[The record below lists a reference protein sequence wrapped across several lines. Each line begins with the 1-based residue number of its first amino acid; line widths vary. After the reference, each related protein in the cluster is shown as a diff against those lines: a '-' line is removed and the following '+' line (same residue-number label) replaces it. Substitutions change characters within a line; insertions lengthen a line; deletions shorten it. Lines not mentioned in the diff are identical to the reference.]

1 MSDLVPPAAG
11 ETTFTV
17 DTLLKYMGNDDK
29 ALAVVGKIVRDAVT
43 PGMEPLERA
52 KAALDEQRYHDA
64 GRIFHSLRGSVGT
77 LGAKRMVAAALA
89 LEQALVEQRTPEVPA
104 LFAALQH
111 EYQAVLDQASAWLK
125 QHFPQ

>member
-1 MSDLVPPAAG
+1 MSDIVPPQAG

-52 KAALDEQRYHDA
+52 KAALDEQRFHDA
-64 GRIFHSLRGSVGT
+64 GRIFHSLRGSIGT

-89 LEQALVEQRTPEVPA
+89 VEQALVEQRTSEIPT
-104 LFAALQH
+104 LFAALQT

-125 QHFPQ
+125 HNLPQ

>member
-1 MSDLVPPAAG
+1 MSDIVPPEAG

-52 KAALDEQRYHDA
+52 KAALDEQRFHDA

-89 LEQALVEQRTPEVPA
+89 VEQALVEQRTAEVPA
-104 LFAALQH
+104 LFAALQR

-125 QHFPQ
+125 HHLPR